1 VQTTFTMHKSLKCCH
16 SAYSGDENST
26 KSGYKSV
33 T

>member
-1 VQTTFTMHKSLKCCH
+1 MHKSLKCCH